1 MITATQQVIQQK
13 VNAYRLPC
21 HNGLRAVRLEPAWR
35 PPNTDNWKCQRFET
49 KFGITQFEAW
59 FFFTTK
65 VFVNQ
70 GEWRAG
76 FHKVLY
82 SVVDH
87 YLSPA
92 PKSMRSR
99 AFLRL
104 RFQSEM

>member
-1 MITATQQVIQQK
+1 MIIATQQVIQQ

-21 HNGLRAVRLEPAWR
+21 YNGLRAVRLEPGWR
-35 PPNTDNWKCQRFET
+35 PPNTDNWKCQRSEE
-49 KFGITQFEAW
+49 KFGITQLEAW
-59 FFFTTK
+59 FFFNTN

-70 GEWRAG
+70 GERRAG

-82 SVVDH
+82 SEVDRH
-87 YLSPA
+87 LSPA

-104 RFQSEM
+104 LFQSEM